1 MQDSISVALGS
12 HGAAP
17 GGLDAGAVGLYRWV
31 VRVGGMSDI
40 SQAASQLNLTDH
52 EVARHVEGLVR
63 LHLLRPLPGADDGVL
78 VPVSP
83 EAAAAGLVTPH
94 ETRLRHQ
101 LAEAE
106 RLRGQLTAL
115 APLYAQD
122 RLRQEATVQLTVEE
136 QLDTVMALIEH
147 WSAHCRHEV
156 LTCQPGG
163 GRAQELMDKA
173 VVRDLAILGR
183 GVRQRTL
190 YQHTARAGAPTQE
203 YVRRITEAG
212 GEVRT
217 LPQLLGKMV
226 AFDRSIVFIPCAD
239 IPTGAVVVQEP
250 STVAFLC
257 QAFDNAWSLASPYT
271 PVHRGAAMPD
281 EVKDAIVKL
290 LADGVKDE
298 VVARRLGMSLR
309 TCRKHIAEI
318 MDRVGAASRFQLGYL
333 LHRHRGMDPG
343 PST

>member
-1 MQDSISVALGS
+1 M
-12 HGAAP
+12 
-17 GGLDAGAVGLYRWV
+17 
-31 VRVGGMSDI
+31 RVGKLGDTA
-40 SQAASQLNLTDH
+40 QAASQLAMPDH
-52 EVARHVEGLVR
+52 EVTRHVEDLVG
-63 LHLLRPLPGADDGVL
+63 LHLLRPLPGSEDGVL

-106 RLRGQLTAL
+106 RLRGQLTSL

-122 RLRQEATVQLTVEE
+122 RLQQEAVTQLAVEE
-136 QLDTVMALIEH
+136 LLDTVMALIEH
-147 WSAHCRHEV
+147 WSTHCQHEV

-173 VVRDLAILGR
+173 VSRDLTILGR

-190 YQHTARAGAPTQE
+190 YQHTARASAPTQE

-217 LPQLLGKMV
+217 LPQLFGKMV
-226 AFDRSIVFIPCAD
+226 AFDRTIVFIPCAD
-239 IPTGAVVVQEP
+239 IPTGAVVVREP

-257 QAFDNAWSLASPYT
+257 QAFDNAWSLASPYA
-271 PVHRGAAMPD
+271 PIHRGTAMPD
-281 EVKDAIVKL
+281 EIKDAIVKL
-290 LADGVKDE
+290 LADGMKDE
-298 VVARRLGMSLR
+298 VIARRLGMSLR

-333 LHRHRGMDPG
+333 LREHQGVDPG
-343 PST
+343 ARA